1 MLPILRKFFFVA
13 GSVIEFSKVIPML
26 TTPRPD
32 SDFVFEVIAPS
43 IPGYGWSSPAHK
55 KGLNIPQVN
64 KILNQYFFGFELHI
78 MSFPCQVGR
87 IFKILMTERLGFET
101 FYAQG
106 GDWGSGIT
114 TAIATLYPQK

>member
-1 MLPILRKFFFVA
+1 
-13 GSVIEFSKVIPML
+13 ML

-32 SDFVFEVIAPS
+32 SEFVFEVIAPS

-55 KGLNIPQVN
+55 KGLNIPQVSI
-64 KILNQYFFGFELHI
+64 ILGKYFIYFNILLISLG
-78 MSFPCQVGR
+78 QVGR
-87 IFKILMTERLGFET
+87 IFKTLMTERLGFDT
-101 FYAQG
+101 FYTQG